1 MKKRILALILAAMM
15 LFTLAAV
22 FAACGNDKPAET
34 TPTATTTTKPP
45 KGVIVPKEPDGTEED
60 PFLINNADELKEL
73 VKKFK
78 TKDYSGKIFRLTA
91 DIQLN
96 DTSVDGWYDKEDAY
110 VWPSLDGFASTLD
123 GAGHTID
130 GLLIKGE
137 MKAGGPSFGFVTNSK
152 NAVLKNINFSHG
164 YVKVPNDPE
173 NGGVAK
179 ADGAPSAGFLCG
191 SGTSITV
198 ENCIV
203 HVIFDC
209 PKAYGVAPIGYIN
222 GSISI
227 SNTLL
232 IPAYATTPAG
242 YGAIASGGGS
252 LNVSNVLVAHTTKA
266 VHWTGGF
273 VTTNVY
279 KIGDTWEGYKGTIKG
294 VGVASNIL
302 GDAAKDKL
310 TGFDFENTWMTVTE
324 GGNGYLPVPKIF
336 ADIPQLYLP
345 IEIKK

>member
-1 MKKRILALILAAMM
+1 MMKRLFTFFLVVAM
-15 LFTLAAV
+15 LFTLAVV

-34 TPTATTTTKPP
+34 TPAATTTTKPP
-45 KGVIVPKEPDGTEED
+45 KGVTVPKEPKGTEED

-137 MKAGGPSFGFVTNSK
+137 MKAGGSSFGFVTNSK

-173 NGGVAK
+173 NGGVSK

-198 ENCIV
+198 ENCIA

-222 GSISI
+222 GNISI

-232 IPAYATTPAG
+232 IPAYTVTPAG
-242 YGAIASGGGS
+242 FGSLASGGGS
-252 LNVSNVLVAHTTKA
+252 LTVTNVLIAGKEKG

-279 KIGDTWEGYKGTIKG
+279 KLGDTWVGYEGTLTG
-294 VGVASNIL
+294 VGEAASIL
-302 GDAAKDKL
+302 GDAAKGKL
-310 TGFDFENTWMTVTE
+310 TGFDFEKDWIAVSYD
-324 GGNGYLPVPKIF
+324 GAGYLPVPKVF
-336 ADIPQLYLP
+336 ADISQLYLP
-345 IEIKK
+345 IELK

>member
-1 MKKRILALILAAMM
+1 MKKRIFALVLAIMMILGTTALI
-15 LFTLAAV
+15 
-22 FAACGNDKPAET
+22 ACGNDTPAET
-34 TPTATTTTKPP
+34 TTAATTTTKPP

-78 TKDYSGKIFRLTA
+78 TKDYSGKIFKLTA

-110 VWPSLDGFASTLD
+110 VWPSLDGFASIID
-123 GAGHTID
+123 GNGHTIA

-137 MKAGGPSFGFVTNSK
+137 MLSGGKSFGFITNSQ
-152 NAVLKNINFSHG
+152 NAVLKNINFANG

-173 NGGVAK
+173 NGGAK
-179 ADGAPSAGFLCG
+179 TAAAAPSAGFLCG
-191 SGTSITV
+191 SGTGITV
-198 ENCIV
+198 ENCIA

-232 IPAYATTPAG
+232 IPAYAATPAG

-252 LNVSNVLVAHTTKA
+252 LNVSNVLVAHTAKA

-324 GGNGYLPVPKIF
+324 GGDGYLPVPKIF